1 MTKWVETK
9 SIKYG
14 PTLSGSDYAEMD
26 RVQRYQKHL
35 KSANR
40 KLSFYLSLAGMF
52 IIIFGISSILWAN
65 SRDGYVFVLS
75 ICSVLG
81 VALLGISMWYFKR
94 SCRSRINELNTN

>member
-1 MTKWVETK
+1 MTKWVKSK
-9 SIKYG
+9 SIRYG

-40 KLSFYLSLAGMF
+40 KLSLYTSLAGVF
-52 IIIFGISSILWAN
+52 ITIFGISSILWAS

-81 VALLGISMWYFKR
+81 AALLLLSMWYFKR
-94 SCRSRINELNTN
+94 SCKN